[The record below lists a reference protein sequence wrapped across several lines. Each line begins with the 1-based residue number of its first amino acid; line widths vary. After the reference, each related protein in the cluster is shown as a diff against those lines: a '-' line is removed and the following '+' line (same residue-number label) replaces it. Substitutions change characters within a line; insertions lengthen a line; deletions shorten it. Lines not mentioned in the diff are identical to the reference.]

1 MTVDPDKYRGI
12 LEELFKIA
20 IDDVP
25 MIPMSMPSMN
35 TYWWPWVKN
44 YWGEP
49 GSVVADPPTAQ
60 MWIDQSLKAEMG
72 Y

>member
-1 MTVDPDKYRGI
+1 MVDS
-12 LEELFKIA
+12 EERDAVFKEA
-20 IDDVP
+20 IIYYLNQSHRV
-25 MIPMSMPSMN
+25 MMPVASKFN
-35 TYWWPWVKN
+35 AWWPWVKN

-60 MWIDQSLKAEMG
+60 MWIDQNLKAEMG